1 MNVRSCDAFSRAEA
15 ASGIRILD
23 HGLAQLDGEWNHRHV
38 RPSYSRLY
46 YILSGGGF
54 VETERETVALCAG
67 RTYFIPA
74 GLTLRYGCPDAMRQ
88 LYFHVSVHA
97 PDGYDLFGR
106 LDRILESDDSPGA
119 LEADYASGQLLRET
133 LARCRVEADVARF
146 AIRAGLDRAL
156 SENRSAFL
164 DSVFA
169 CISENLRASLTIA
182 EVARRLS
189 MSESAL
195 AKRFRREFGAPLG
208 RYIDEM
214 VLQDVIRRLSATE
227 ESVGAI
233 AEAMGFCDPFYLSRF
248 FSERVGMSPSA
259 YRAHQRGQI

>member
-1 MNVRSCDAFSRAEA
+1 MNVRNCDAFDRAKA
-15 ASGIRILD
+15 TSGIRILD
-23 HGLAQLDGEWNHRHV
+23 HGLARLDGEWNHRHV

-46 YILSGGGF
+46 YTLSGGGF
-54 VETERETVALCAG
+54 IETERETMVLRAG
-67 RTYFIPA
+67 RTYLIPA
-74 GLTLRYGCPDAMRQ
+74 GLTLRYGCPNAMTQ
-88 LYFHVSVHA
+88 LYFHIAVRA
-97 PDGYDLFGR
+97 PDGYDLFER
-106 LDRILESDDSPGA
+106 LDQILESDEPIGA
-119 LEADYASGQLLRET
+119 LDADYTSGQLLQET

-146 AIRAGLDRAL
+146 AIQAGLDRAL

-164 DSVFA
+164 GAVFS
-169 CISENLRASLTIA
+169 CISQNLCAALTIS
-182 EVARRLS
+182 EVAQQLN

-195 AKRFRREFGAPLG
+195 TKRFRREFGSPLG

-233 AEAMGFCDPFYLSRF
+233 AEALGFCDPFYLSRF